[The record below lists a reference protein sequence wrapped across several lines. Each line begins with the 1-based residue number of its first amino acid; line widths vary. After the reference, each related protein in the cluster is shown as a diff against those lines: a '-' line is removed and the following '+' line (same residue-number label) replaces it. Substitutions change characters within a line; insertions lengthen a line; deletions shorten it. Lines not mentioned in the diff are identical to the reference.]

1 VERAADWDAQWRTEP
16 LDPAAARAEER
27 TPRWRAQER
36 LVRER
41 FGGFDGVKAVELGSG
56 RGLNGVLY
64 ASRGAEVTL
73 VDSSRLALDQAAE
86 LFAALGAE
94 FRAVEA
100 DVFALPA
107 ALKGS
112 FDVAMS
118 FGLCEHFLGERRLA
132 VVKAHLELVRPG
144 GLALLGVPN
153 RRAPA
158 YRLWLATLKRRGT
171 WPLGTEE
178 PFSEGELVEAAR
190 AAGGE
195 PLEPVYGS
203 FVASL
208 VGHGLNQALYKLGRR
223 GLPVPQ
229 ARVPV
234 LDRFAYEL
242 LLPVVR
248 P

>member
-1 VERAADWDAQWRTEP
+1 VERAADWEAQWRAEP

-27 TPRWRAQER
+27 TPRWRAQEE

-41 FGGFDGVKAVELGSG
+41 FGGFEGLKAVELGSG
-56 RGLNGVLY
+56 RGLNAVLY

-73 VDSSRLALDQAAE
+73 VDSSRLALEQAAE
-86 LFAALGAE
+86 LFGA
-94 FRAVEA
+94 FGVGLQAVEA
-100 DVFALPA
+100 DIFALPA
-107 ALKGS
+107 SLTGR

-132 VVKAHLELVRPG
+132 AVKAHLQLVRQG

-158 YRLWLATLKRRGT
+158 YRLWLATLKRRGS

-178 PFSEGELVEAAR
+178 PFSETELVTLAL

-208 VGHGLNQALYKLGRR
+208 VNHGVNQALYKLGRR
-223 GLPVPQ
+223 GLRVPQ

>member
-1 VERAADWDAQWRTEP
+1 MERAADWDAQWRAEP
-16 LDPAAARAEER
+16 LEPAAVRAEER

-41 FGGFDGVKAVELGSG
+41 FGGFEGVKAVEVGSG

-64 ASRGAEVTL
+64 AIRGAEVTL
-73 VDSSRLALDQAAE
+73 VDSSRLALEQAAE
-86 LFAALGAE
+86 LFSAFDAE
-94 FRAVEA
+94 PRTVEA
-100 DVFALPA
+100 DLFALPA
-107 ALKGS
+107 ELRGG

-118 FGLCEHFLGERRLA
+118 FGVCEHFLEERRLA
-132 VVKAHLELVRPG
+132 AVKAHLELVRPG

-153 RRAPA
+153 RHAPA

-178 PFSEGELVEAAR
+178 PFSAKELAALAR

-195 PLEPVYGS
+195 PLEPTYGS

-208 VGHGLNQALYKLGRR
+208 VDHGLNQALYKLGSR
-223 GLPVPQ
+223 GVRVPQ

>member
-1 VERAADWDAQWRTEP
+1 VERAADWDAQWRAEP

-41 FGGFDGVKAVELGSG
+41 FGGFDGLEVVELGSG

-64 ASRGAEVTL
+64 AMRGASVTL
-73 VDSSRLALDQAAE
+73 VDNSRLALEQATE
-86 LFAALGAE
+86 LFAAFGAE
-94 FRAVEA
+94 PRTVEA
-100 DVFALPA
+100 DLFALPA
-107 ALKGS
+107 ELKGR

-118 FGLCEHFLGERRLA
+118 FGVCEHFLGERRLA
-132 VVKAHLELVRPG
+132 AIKAHLELARTS

-178 PFSEGELVEAAR
+178 PFATSELVALAR
-190 AAGGE
+190 EAGGE
-195 PLEPVYGS
+195 PLQPIHGS
-203 FVASL
+203 FLASL
-208 VGHGLNQALYKLGRR
+208 VDHGLNQALYKLGLR
-223 GLPVPQ
+223 GVRVPQ
-229 ARVPV
+229 VRLPV

-248 P
+248 R

>member
-1 VERAADWDAQWRTEP
+1 
-16 LDPAAARAEER
+16 
-27 TPRWRAQER
+27 
-36 LVRER
+36 VRER
-41 FGGFDGVKAVELGSG
+41 FDGFAALKVIELGAG

-64 ASRGAEVTL
+64 ANRGAEVAL

-86 LFAALGAE
+86 LFAAFGATPE
-94 FRAVEA
+94 AIEA
-100 DVFALPA
+100 DVFALPTD
-107 ALKGS
+107 LLGR
-112 FDVAMS
+112 FDMAMS
-118 FGLCEHFLGERRLA
+118 FGLCEHFLGERRRAA
-132 VVKAHLELVRPG
+132 VEVHLELVRRG
-144 GLALLGVPN
+144 GLSLLGVPN

-178 PFSEGELVEAAR
+178 PFSVAELAELAR
-190 AAGGE
+190 SAGGE

-208 VGHGLNQALYKLGRR
+208 VDHGVNQALYKLGRR
-223 GLPVPQ
+223 GVHVPQ
-229 ARVPV
+229 LRVPV

>member
-1 VERAADWDAQWRTEP
+1 VERAADWDAQWRAEP

-41 FGGFDGVKAVELGSG
+41 FGGFAGLRAVEVGSG
-56 RGLNGVLY
+56 RGLNGLLY
-64 ASRGAEVTL
+64 AIRGAEVTL
-73 VDSSRLALDQAAE
+73 VDRSRLALEQAAE
-86 LFAALGAE
+86 LFAGFGAE
-94 FRAVEA
+94 PRAVEA
-100 DVFALPA
+100 NLFELPA
-107 ALKGS
+107 NLKGD

-118 FGLCEHFLGERRLA
+118 FGVCEHFLEERRLA
-132 VVKAHLELVRPG
+132 VIRAHLELVRPG

-153 RRAPA
+153 RHAPA

-178 PFSEGELVEAAR
+178 PFSSTELVALAR

-195 PLEPVYGS
+195 PLEPIYGS

-208 VGHGLNQALYKLGRR
+208 VDHGLNQALYKLGQGGVR
-223 GLPVPQ
+223 VPQ
-229 ARVPV
+229 VRLPV

-248 P
+248 Q